1 MNIEKRS
8 HKRESCKLDRIR
20 VVRIRMVPFSSNSG
34 ITLKTS
40 KERNQPSFEEE
51 ERQGFL
57 ILEANVRTNE
67 KDKANIFLSPI
78 P

>member
-1 MNIEKRS
+1 
-8 HKRESCKLDRIR
+8 
-20 VVRIRMVPFSSNSG
+20 MVPFSSNSG

-51 ERQGFL
+51 KRQGLL

-67 KDKANIFLSPI
+67 KD
-78 P
+78 